1 MALRKT
7 MSSDTNK
14 MRLTTAKQNE
24 LMAKPMISKP
34 KRPEP
39 SKWCT
44 DNTSKHTVIAPKKA
58 AKDTPKPP
66 KPNASTITTPKAAP
80 LEVPIRLGSAKGLAN
95 KACIAAPAT
104 AKDMPTIKATKTRG
118 QRKIVGDEQIAQVYF
133 NVLLREDPSQEAPI
147 DVREIWHF
155 VRPASGDG
163 TWKLDGI
170 QQVAGDDHRSLDAVA
185 DGHDGRVELGGVDL
199 LDGQH
204 IGHIGLN
211 GGQMR
216 GPTGHKLRVL
226 VHCEHILTHLVEGGG
241 HGPAETAQSDDQHAF
256 VAARFCCHDDGPLYV
271 RLLGAD

>member
-1 MALRKT
+1 MDL
-7 MSSDTNK
+7 D
-14 MRLTTAKQNE
+14 
-24 LMAKPMISKP
+24 
-34 KRPEP
+34 
-39 SKWCT
+39 
-44 DNTSKHTVIAPKKA
+44 D
-58 AKDTPKPP
+58 
-66 KPNASTITTPKAAP
+66 
-80 LEVPIRLGSAKGLAN
+80 G
-95 KACIAAPAT
+95 
-104 AKDMPTIKATKTRG
+104 
-118 QRKIVGDEQIAQVYF
+118 
-133 NVLLREDPSQEAPI
+133 
-147 DVREIWHF
+147 
-155 VRPASGDG
+155 VRPVDFDVIQIIAGHQMAHA
-163 TWKLDGI
+163 LAGI
-170 QQVAGDDHRSLDAVA
+170 GLRVDDVAGADALQNARMLLGHGLGPQVGNAGVQQVAGDDHRSLDAVA